1 MAANASGMTMDV
13 TVSCSLLK
21 GGEVGV
27 SRGEAGS
34 TRGASPKPKAK
45 AARVCL
51 HCGESSGTP
60 NGEPGS
66 TGVRFGPRARCAWM
80 EFARGGGPA
89 GRRVARRRTKEEPLK
104 CTNPFAAWM
113 ACATRGD
120 GARSGGG
127 EVSGVRTRAS
137 RMGVRGFALCV
148 RDEYLRF

>member
-1 MAANASGMTMDV
+1 VAANASGMTMDV
-13 TVSCSLLK
+13 TVSCSSLK

-27 SRGEAGS
+27 SRGEAGP
-34 TRGASPKPKAK
+34 TRGANPKQK

-51 HCGESSGTP
+51 RVCGESGTP
-60 NGEPGS
+60 NGEPA
-66 TGVRFGPRARCAWM
+66 GVRFGPRARCAWM

-127 EVSGVRTRAS
+127 EVSGVRTQAS
-137 RMGVRGFALCV
+137 RMGVRGFPLCV